1 MKKTKLFVF
10 LTVLALFCTLLPMQ
24 AFAVSLNVHEQVKLQ
39 ASAGIDGVALTQIG
53 ASPEGQGGIMIDKL
67 LRTDASGYDWIAV
80 EYENTTGAA
89 WPFFLIFQQ
98 NGAFMYLKESG
109 AYSRYDA
116 AFNRVREGAVQYSAI
131 APAVSTSGWIAVP
144 ASSINGTLGTLQA
157 IYLTLPAQAENQIEK
172 TTLRFGRILGLRG
185 DTPDWTS
192 GEEISDFAGWLDS
205 DFAPRQTAP
214 TLVSAA
220 RVYREE
226 TLQQGASVSQI
237 EGAVLRQNAIKT
249 EGGNP
254 VYQEGGLMVNRFV
267 EGGTSIADMKWIALE
282 YYNPKGAPWP
292 FVFKLQGNQKQC
304 YTTNTQAKY
313 LLLDSDFQKVGE
325 QSSEGYV
332 APGISQKGWLL
343 FPREIFGGIDALGG
357 TLEAIYLL
365 LPCTSAAQ
373 NGVTELHFGRIV
385 SYTETEISDYGAGTV
400 VADLSG
406 WSSADY
412 AARLVGAS
420 AGDGGADL
428 VTVSRAV
435 TAEPEPRIGDVRVLE
450 DFDTGYPEDEDAY
463 NAEMAKKIYAAV
475 GGVALART
483 EGVSGNG
490 LKFKIVTP
498 EPDRPDDYAGVTFT
512 PKTGVADWGK
522 WASEEE
528 SAKGVT
534 FWVANPSAAEIS
546 IGFEIDEFD
555 PDQDVAEDYR
565 GERWSIAQGA
575 RIYLYDTQKQLEYL
589 LTGYGTFD
597 IPVGFEGWV
606 RIPFEYFTKAAWC
619 TWGNSVFDRERIA
632 QVTIS
637 CHTIRNSGLI
647 FEMDSLGVYYD
658 ETAVGSMFFGGG
670 HSIPENMG
678 LLGGER

>member
-1 MKKTKLFVF
+1 MKKTKLLAF
-10 LTVLALFCTLLPMQ
+10 LTVLALFCTLLPLQ
-24 AFAVSLNVHEQVKLQ
+24 ALAVSLDAHEQVKLQ
-39 ASAGIDGVALTQIG
+39 ALAGIDGVALTQIG

-98 NGAFMYLKESG
+98 NNAFTYLKEGG
-109 AYSRYDA
+109 AYSRYDS
-116 AFNRVREGAVQYSAI
+116 AFNRVGEGTVQYSAI
-131 APAVSTSGWIAVP
+131 APAVSASGWIAVP
-144 ASSINGTLGTLQA
+144 ASSIDGALGTLQA
-157 IYLTLPAQAENQIEK
+157 IYLTLPAQAENQINK
-172 TTLRFGRILGLRG
+172 TTLHFGRILGLKG

-192 GEEISDFAGWLDS
+192 GEEISDFAGWLDA
-205 DFAPRQTAP
+205 DFAARQTAS
-214 TLVSAA
+214 TLVSAV

-226 TLQQGASVSQI
+226 TLQAGASLSQI
-237 EGAVLRQNAIKT
+237 DGVVLRQNAILT
-249 EGGNP
+249 DT
-254 VYQEGGLMVNRFV
+254 YQEGGLMVNRFV

-282 YYNPKGAPWP
+282 YYNSTGAPWP
-292 FVFKLQGNQKQC
+292 FVFKLQGGGKQC
-304 YTTNTQAKY
+304 YTTNAQAKY
-313 LLLDSDFQKVGE
+313 LLLDSDFEKVGE
-325 QSSEGYV
+325 QTTNGYV

-343 FPREIFGGIDALGG
+343 FPREIFGGIDELGG

-365 LPCTSAAQ
+365 LPCTSALQ

-412 AARLVGAS
+412 AIRLVGAS
-420 AGDGGADL
+420 AGDGGKDL

-435 TAEPEPRIGDVRVLE
+435 TAVPEPRIGDVRVLE
-450 DFDTGYPEDEDAY
+450 DFDTGYPEDEEAF
-463 NAEMAKKIYAAV
+463 NEEMAKKIYDLV
-475 GGVALART
+475 GGVELARAD
-483 EGVSGNG
+483 GVSGNG

-498 EPDRPDDYAGVTFT
+498 KADRPDDYAGVTFT

-555 PDQDVAEDYR
+555 PDQDVAADPS

-589 LTGYGTFD
+589 LTGYGTLD

-637 CHTIRNSGLI
+637 CHTIRNAGLI
-647 FEMDSLGVYYD
+647 FEMDSMGVYYN
-658 ETAVGSMFFGGG
+658 ETAVGSMFFGCG